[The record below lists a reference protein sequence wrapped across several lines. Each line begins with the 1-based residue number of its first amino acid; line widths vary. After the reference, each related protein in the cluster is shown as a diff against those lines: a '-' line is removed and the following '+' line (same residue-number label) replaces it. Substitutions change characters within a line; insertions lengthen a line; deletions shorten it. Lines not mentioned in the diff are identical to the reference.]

1 MESRAEVDKQI
12 RVLNAEIQQEKNKSE
27 EQIRELRAEHNDAR
41 EKMEVKVKAFMEK
54 KDEHI
59 RKLQEELK
67 LAEIKLQKS
76 RELLKAQK
84 MELFG

>member
-1 MESRAEVDKQI
+1 M
-12 RVLNAEIQQEKNKSE
+12 
-27 EQIRELRAEHNDAR
+27 RAEHNDAR

-76 RELLKAQK
+76 RELLKA
-84 MELFG
+84 